1 MDELEKLQGI
11 WKIVALEVE
20 GKEMAAAMFAG
31 ASIAIE
37 ADNFSTTSM
46 GATFTGKV
54 TCEAAENVS
63 TIDITF
69 TAGPHAGQKSLG
81 IYQLAGDTWKL
92 CLGLAGYDRPQEFAT
107 APGSGHALESLR
119 RESSPK
125 SSAMNS

>member
-1 MDELEKLQGI
+1 MEELEKLQGT

-20 GKEMAAAMFAG
+20 GREMAPAMFAG

-46 GATFTGKV
+46 GATFVGKV
-54 TCEAAENVS
+54 ACEWTEKFS

-81 IYQLAGDTWKL
+81 IYELAGDTWKL
-92 CLGLAGYDRPQEFAT
+92 CLGFAGYDRPQEFAT
-107 APGSGHALESLR
+107 APRSGHALESLR
-119 RESSPK
+119 RERSPE
-125 SSAMNS
+125 SAAMNS